1 MPGLVEDRDRKM
13 DLNTAETRGDRA
25 DLKNLAK
32 PQMGVDD
39 LKGKFARPTKDIF
52 GVVGK

>member
-1 MPGLVEDRDRKM
+1 MSSAK
-13 DLNTAETRGDRA
+13 TRSERA
-25 DLKNLAK
+25 DLKSLAK

-39 LKGKFARPTKDIF
+39 LKDKFARPTKEIP